1 MKGLAIQKGEPTLD
15 EVDRILAQHEADF
28 SQEEA
33 RNANAKNKITSSSP
47 GNSIP
52 LISDPWDFQAD
63 SANGVPTSHSKP
75 KAIND
80 DWSAS
85 DFPLAWM
92 PPSQRSRDEHQN
104 LVKSSNSSNPRARTT
119 EHHHM
124 RNRKLERNSDPDLK
138 NERAD
143 FWNENGFNEYQ
154 MTPTDFTRELSEPP
168 SPKTR

>member
-1 MKGLAIQKGEPTLD
+1 MKGLAIRTGEPTLD

-28 SQEEA
+28 LKEEA
-33 RNANAKNKITSSSP
+33 RNANARNKITSSSP

-52 LISDPWDFQAD
+52 PISDPWDFQAD
-63 SANGVPTSHSKP
+63 SANGVPTSHSKL
-75 KAIND
+75 KAKYD

-92 PPSQRSRDEHQN
+92 PRSQKFINEHQN
-104 LVKSSNSSNPRARTT
+104 LVQSTNSSNPRARTT
-119 EHHHM
+119 EHHHT

-154 MTPTDFTRELSEPP
+154 LTPTDCTKELSEPP